1 MSGNIKL
8 CVNCVCTDSVSVLY
22 CIYIFSVCILFYLYF
37 QCLYYIVF
45 IFSVSVLYCIYI
57 LSVCIVFIFSVSVL
71 YCIYI
76 FSVSIVFTFS
86 VYVYYII
93 FIYFDH
99 FQVDLYSMK
108 SLCCLLLLS
117 ISELVL
123 SNEELCRY
131 AYQYN
136 IEKLRVLCDEIAGCK

>member
-1 MSGNIKL
+1 M
-8 CVNCVCTDSVSVLY
+8 Y
-22 CIYIFSVCILFYLYF
+22 RFSVCIILYLYF
-37 QCLYYIVF
+37 QCLYFILF

-57 LSVCIVFIFSVSVL
+57 FCVCIIL
-71 YCIYI
+71 YLYYI

>member
-1 MSGNIKL
+1 M
-8 CVNCVCTDSVSVLY
+8 
-22 CIYIFSVCILFYLYF
+22 
-37 QCLYYIVF
+37 YYI
-45 IFSVSVLYCIYI
+45 L
-57 LSVCIVFIFSVSVL
+57 FIFSVSVL

-76 FSVSIVFTFS
+76 FSVLYYIVFIFLS
-86 VYVYYII
+86 VCIIFNLYFIFFYIIFIFYILYFILYIVCIILYLYFQCLYFII